1 MARAPR
7 RSIFY
12 PPGLL
17 AVLGWPPEKE
27 WRGAAIAEFVDL
39 VRSAGRQVALST
51 FTLDDEALV
60 EPSSLLDDA
69 GRARLV
75 AVEIEPP
82 PADRVF
88 SDEALTIEPFQFER
102 LAERAP

>member
-1 MARAPR
+1 GLIEGEWPERPR

-27 WRGAAIAEFVDL
+27 WGGAATAEFVDL
-39 VRSAGRQVALST
+39 VRWAGRRVALST

-60 EPSSLLDDA
+60 EPSALLDEVARA
-69 GRARLV
+69 GLV
-75 AVEIEPP
+75 AVEIDPP
-82 PADRVF
+82 SADRVL
-88 SDEALTIEPFQFER
+88 SDRSEEH
-102 LAERAP
+102 